1 MHIYA
6 HSYEFIRITDCQCQ
20 TIQMFE
26 KTVGQEWNAMN
37 YEWGMSEMF
46 VPPNEKTHV
55 HVIER
60 VY

>member
-1 MHIYA
+1 
-6 HSYEFIRITDCQCQ
+6 
-20 TIQMFE
+20 MFE